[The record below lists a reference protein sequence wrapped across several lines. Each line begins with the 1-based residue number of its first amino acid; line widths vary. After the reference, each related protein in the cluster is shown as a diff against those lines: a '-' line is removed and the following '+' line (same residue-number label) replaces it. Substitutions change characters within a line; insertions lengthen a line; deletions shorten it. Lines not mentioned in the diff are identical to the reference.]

1 MSRVVKNSLPFFHL
15 LTCCPEHQRQFLLET
30 ATPEQIHALVQILFN
45 IRHGNIPA
53 SKEVKRNLKKHIDA
67 LVFFFFCIL
76 FIYLF
81 ILFYR
86 YKTRTYRSIRRN
98 ITKFTT
104 NTLITNYKGEKK
116 TTLHY
121 TTLQGFHNLFNLN
134 LKKSNLGKV
143 WITATVVLM
152 GVKVS
157 IFYCGNEFCCFFSR

>member
-1 MSRVVKNSLPFFHL
+1 MKITQRERLAEFTPASHTLLPKSCADHPWRYAQ
-15 LTCCPEHQRQFLLET
+15 LTCTF
-30 ATPEQIHALVQILFN
+30 FFF
-45 IRHGNIPA
+45 
-53 SKEVKRNLKKHIDA
+53 S
-67 LVFFFFCIL
+67 FFFCIL

-104 NTLITNYKGEKK
+104 NTLITNYKGKK
-116 TTLHY
+116 KLHYTTLHY